1 VIVSKATE
9 ADFEEMVN
17 NLSDLHTA
25 EIAAVAEHVGFTPEV
40 ILGVIL
46 SSIEFQPTTTAKR
59 DGKVIAMW
67 SHAPL
72 TDETNAIWFLATK
85 AFFDNTVANFRFCRR
100 QIGDEQAVI
109 QKNLTVVSWSKHPK
123 AAQWGRLIGFDTIQ
137 QEGSALR
144 FTRTWKTG

>member
-1 VIVSKATE
+1 MIVSKTTA
-9 ADFEEMVN
+9 ADFEELVT
-17 NLSDLHTA
+17 NLSDLHA
-25 EIAAVAEHVGFTPEV
+25 SEIGTVAENVGFPPEV
-40 ILGVIL
+40 VLGVIGD
-46 SSIEFQPTTTAKR
+46 SVHFQPTTTAKR
-59 DGKVIAMW
+59 DGKVIAVW

-100 QIGDEQAVI
+100 QIGAEQAVI